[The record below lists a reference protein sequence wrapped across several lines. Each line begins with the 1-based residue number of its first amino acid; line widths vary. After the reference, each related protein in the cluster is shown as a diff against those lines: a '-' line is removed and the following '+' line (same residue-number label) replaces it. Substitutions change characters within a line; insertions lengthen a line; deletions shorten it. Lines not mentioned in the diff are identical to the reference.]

1 MERCFSFLWN
11 LISLFFSFVAYVFGI
26 HLRIHCQ
33 SWSQKDLPLFSSN
46 SSIPLALILGD
57 WSMFLFFLLMCGVRQ
72 EFRTVFF
79 SCSYPGVPAP
89 FVDETIVSLLNG
101 HGTFVKNQFDV
112 DVWIHLYTF
121 NSVPWVFM
129 SILPVPLYFNY
140 CSFTVSLEIRKYESS
155 RFVLFFSII

>member
-1 MERCFSFLWN
+1 
-11 LISLFFSFVAYVFGI
+11 
-26 HLRIHCQ
+26 
-33 SWSQKDLPLFSSN
+33 
-46 SSIPLALILGD
+46 
-57 WSMFLFFLLMCGVRQ
+57 MFLFFLLMCGVRQ

-129 SILPVPLYFNY
+129 SIYLYA
-140 CSFTVSLEIRKYESS
+140 CST
-155 RFVLFFSII
+155 LF